1 MFKNQIDTH
10 FLPPSCHQKNLIYYD
25 PTYQIGWA
33 RERWTANFWK
43 NTLPMLADNDLL
55 KKGGQL
61 WLPNLGCVQESI
73 ETYRDEIMMHYTI
86 KAVEDPLLN
95 PLYAASEN
103 VEMELLRCPDALTNE
118 TQLRP
123 LLSYSKNPFLVLTRR
138 EELYIRV
145 TCVTP
150 SKRDREAHSATHAIT
165 PRNLAVSDVELS
177 ANESQKSKKSP
188 SRRKDVSSPK
198 IAVRASSPRNRKSS
212 AVITPTRTSV
222 RLETLAQ

>member
-1 MFKNQIDTH
+1 
-10 FLPPSCHQKNLIYYD
+10 
-25 PTYQIGWA
+25 
-33 RERWTANFWK
+33 
-43 NTLPMLADNDLL
+43 MLAENDLL
-55 KKGGQL
+55 RKGGQL

-138 EELYIRV
+138 EELYVRV

-150 SKRDREAHSATHAIT
+150 SKRDREAHSVALAIT

-177 ANESQKSKKSP
+177 SQKPKKSP

-198 IAVRASSPRNRKSS
+198 IASKSSSPSNRKSS
-212 AVITPTRTSV
+212 SVITPTRTSV